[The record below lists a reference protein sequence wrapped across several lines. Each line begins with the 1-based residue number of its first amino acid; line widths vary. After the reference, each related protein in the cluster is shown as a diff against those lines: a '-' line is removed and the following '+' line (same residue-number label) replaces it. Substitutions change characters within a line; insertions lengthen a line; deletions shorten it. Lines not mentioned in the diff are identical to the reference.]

1 MLNKKEPEVF
11 TYEEAAAYIEEIPK
25 FTKKHTLEHTKLFLK
40 RLGNPAVDRKI
51 VHVAGTNGKGSTLA
65 FLAGIFRESGY
76 RAGRYVSPAS
86 FSYEERFRI
95 NEENISKKDLC
106 FYMEKIKN
114 VAEEMVKDGLSHP
127 TMFEIETALSFLY
140 FLDKKVDVV
149 LLETGMGGR
158 LDATNVV
165 KKPIAT
171 VIASIGMDHM
181 QFLGDTLEKIASEK
195 AGIIKE
201 GCPVISYDNTKEVN
215 EVIKNKAK
223 QMHAKVTFVNSAGI
237 RVLQESLNGES
248 FSYRSSDGRWY
259 EKIEIPLLGRH
270 QINNAALAL
279 ETLNVIKNYY
289 CISDF
294 QTEDGMRKTIWR
306 GRIEILEREPMVICD
321 GAHNPDGAKSLLSFL
336 QNNFT
341 NQRLI
346 YIMGVLSDKD
356 YEQMVQILAP
366 AADKI
371 YTVAPDNPRALSSR
385 ELCNCISKYHQNV
398 EERQRLAECLSEV
411 RQKAEKDDVII
422 ICGTLS
428 FQNELIN
435 Q

>member
-1 MLNKKEPEVF
+1 MN
-11 TYEEAAAYIEEIPK
+11 YEEAMNFIQNTNK
-25 FTKKHTLEHTKLFLK
+25 FGSVLGLDNIRELLE
-40 RLGNPAVDRKI
+40 RLGNPQDQLRV
-51 VHVAGTNGKGSTLA
+51 VHIAGTNGKGSTLA

-223 QMHAKVTFVNSAGI
+223 QMHAKVTFVNSEGI
-237 RVLQESLNGES
+237 RVLSESLNGES

-371 YTVAPDNPRALSSR
+371 YTVAPDNPRARSSR

>member
-1 MLNKKEPEVF
+1 MN
-11 TYEEAAAYIEEIPK
+11 YEEAMNFIQNTNK
-25 FTKKHTLEHTKLFLK
+25 FGSVLGLDNIRELLE
-40 RLGNPAVDRKI
+40 RLGNPQDQLRV
-51 VHVAGTNGKGSTLA
+51 VHIAGTNGKGSTLA
-65 FLAGIFRESGY
+65 FLAGIFRKSGY

>member
-1 MLNKKEPEVF
+1 MN
-11 TYEEAAAYIEEIPK
+11 YEEAMNFIQNTNK
-25 FTKKHTLEHTKLFLK
+25 FGSVLGLDNIRELLE
-40 RLGNPAVDRKI
+40 RLGNPQDQLRV
-51 VHVAGTNGKGSTLA
+51 VHIAGTNGKGSTLA

-270 QINNAALAL
+270 QINNAALTL

>member
-1 MLNKKEPEVF
+1 MN
-11 TYEEAAAYIEEIPK
+11 YEEAMNFIQNTNK
-25 FTKKHTLEHTKLFLK
+25 FGSVLGLDNIRELE
-40 RLGNPAVDRKI
+40 RLGNPQDQLRV
-51 VHVAGTNGKGSTLA
+51 VHIAGTNGKGSTLA

-356 YEQMVQILAP
+356 YEQMVQILVP

>member
-1 MLNKKEPEVF
+1 MN
-11 TYEEAAAYIEEIPK
+11 YEEQDQLRVVHI
-25 FTKKHTLEHTKLFLK
+25 
-40 RLGNPAVDRKI
+40 AV
-51 VHVAGTNGKGSTLA
+51 TNGKGSTLA

>member
-1 MLNKKEPEVF
+1 MN
-11 TYEEAAAYIEEIPK
+11 YEEAMNFIQNTSK
-25 FTKKHTLEHTKLFLK
+25 FGSVLGLDNIKELLE
-40 RLGNPAVDRKI
+40 RLGNPQDQLKV
-51 VHVAGTNGKGSTLA
+51 VHIAGTNGKGSTLA

-366 AADKI
+366 SADKI

>member
-1 MLNKKEPEVF
+1 MN
-11 TYEEAAAYIEEIPK
+11 YEEAMNFIQNTNK
-25 FTKKHTLEHTKLFLK
+25 FGSVLGLDNIRELLE
-40 RLGNPAVDRKI
+40 RLGNPQDQLRV
-51 VHVAGTNGKGSTLA
+51 VHIAGTNGKGSTLA

-279 ETLNVIKNYY
+279 ENLNVIKNYY

-366 AADKI
+366 SADKI

>member
-1 MLNKKEPEVF
+1 MN
-11 TYEEAAAYIEEIPK
+11 YEEAMNFIQNTNK
-25 FTKKHTLEHTKLFLK
+25 FGSVLGLDNIRELLE
-40 RLGNPAVDRKI
+40 RLGNPQDQLRV
-51 VHVAGTNGKGSTLA
+51 VHIAGTNGKGSTLA

-86 FSYEERFRI
+86 FYYEERFRI

-114 VAEEMVKDGLSHP
+114 VAKEMVKDGLSHP

>member
-1 MLNKKEPEVF
+1 MN
-11 TYEEAAAYIEEIPK
+11 YEEAMNFIQNTNK
-25 FTKKHTLEHTKLFLK
+25 FGSVLGLDNIRELLE
-40 RLGNPAVDRKI
+40 RLGNPQDQLRV
-51 VHVAGTNGKGSTLA
+51 VHIAGTNGKGSTLA

-165 KKPIAT
+165 KKPIAI

>member
-1 MLNKKEPEVF
+1 MN
-11 TYEEAAAYIEEIPK
+11 YEEAMNFIQNTNK
-25 FTKKHTLEHTKLFLK
+25 FGSVLGLDNIRELLE
-40 RLGNPAVDRKI
+40 RLGNPQDQLRV
-51 VHVAGTNGKGSTLA
+51 VHIAGTNGKGSTLA

-223 QMHAKVTFVNSAGI
+223 HMHAKVTFVNSVGI

>member
-1 MLNKKEPEVF
+1 MN
-11 TYEEAAAYIEEIPK
+11 YEEAMNFIQNTNK
-25 FTKKHTLEHTKLFLK
+25 FGSVLGLDNIRELLE
-40 RLGNPAVDRKI
+40 RLGNPQDQLRV
-51 VHVAGTNGKGSTLA
+51 VHIAGTNGKGSTLA

-140 FLDKKVDVV
+140 FLDKKEDVV

>member
-1 MLNKKEPEVF
+1 MN
-11 TYEEAAAYIEEIPK
+11 YEEAMNFIQNTNK
-25 FTKKHTLEHTKLFLK
+25 FGSVLGLDNIRELLE
-40 RLGNPAVDRKI
+40 RLGNPQDQLRV
-51 VHVAGTNGKGSTLA
+51 VHIAGTNGKGSTLA

-171 VIASIGMDHM
+171 VIATIGMDHM

>member
-1 MLNKKEPEVF
+1 MN
-11 TYEEAAAYIEEIPK
+11 YEEAMNFIQNTNK
-25 FTKKHTLEHTKLFLK
+25 FGSVLGLDNIRELLE
-40 RLGNPAVDRKI
+40 RLGNPQDQLRV
-51 VHVAGTNGKGSTLA
+51 VHIAGTNGKGSTLA

-321 GAHNPDGAKSLLSFL
+321 GAHTPDGAKSLLSFL

>member
-1 MLNKKEPEVF
+1 MN
-11 TYEEAAAYIEEIPK
+11 YEEAMNFIQNTNK
-25 FTKKHTLEHTKLFLK
+25 FGSVLGLDNIRELLE
-40 RLGNPAVDRKI
+40 RLGNPQDQLRV
-51 VHVAGTNGKGSTLA
+51 VHIAGTNGKGSTLA

-165 KKPIAT
+165 KKPIPT

>member
-1 MLNKKEPEVF
+1 MN
-11 TYEEAAAYIEEIPK
+11 YEEAMNFIQNTSK
-25 FTKKHTLEHTKLFLK
+25 FGSVLGLDNIKELLE
-40 RLGNPAVDRKI
+40 RLGNPQDQLKV
-51 VHVAGTNGKGSTLA
+51 VHIAGTNGKGSTLA

-86 FSYEERFRI
+86 FYYEERFRI

-279 ETLNVIKNYY
+279 ETLNVVKNYY

>member
-1 MLNKKEPEVF
+1 M
-11 TYEEAAAYIEEIPK
+11 
-25 FTKKHTLEHTKLFLK
+25 
-40 RLGNPAVDRKI
+40 
-51 VHVAGTNGKGSTLA
+51 VHIAGTNGKGSTLA

-86 FSYEERFRI
+86 FYYEERFRI

>member
-1 MLNKKEPEVF
+1 MN
-11 TYEEAAAYIEEIPK
+11 YEEAMNFIQNTNK
-25 FTKKHTLEHTKLFLK
+25 FGSVLGLDNIRELLE
-40 RLGNPAVDRKI
+40 RLGNPQDQLRV
-51 VHVAGTNGKGSTLA
+51 VHIAGTNGKGSTLA

-181 QFLGDTLEKIASEK
+181 QFLGDALEKIASEK

>member
-1 MLNKKEPEVF
+1 MN
-11 TYEEAAAYIEEIPK
+11 YEEAMNFIQNTNK
-25 FTKKHTLEHTKLFLK
+25 FGSVLGLDNIRELLE
-40 RLGNPAVDRKI
+40 RLGNPQDQLRV
-51 VHVAGTNGKGSTLA
+51 VHIAGTNGKGSTLA

-366 AADKI
+366 VADKI

>member
-1 MLNKKEPEVF
+1 MN
-11 TYEEAAAYIEEIPK
+11 YEEAMNFIQNTNK
-25 FTKKHTLEHTKLFLK
+25 FGSVLGLDNIRELLE
-40 RLGNPAVDRKI
+40 RLGNPQDQLRV
-51 VHVAGTNGKGSTLA
+51 VHIAGTNGKGSTLA

-181 QFLGDTLEKIASEK
+181 QFLGDTLEKIESEK

-366 AADKI
+366 SADKI

>member
-1 MLNKKEPEVF
+1 MN
-11 TYEEAAAYIEEIPK
+11 YEEAMNFIQNTNK
-25 FTKKHTLEHTKLFLK
+25 FGSVLGLDNIKELLE
-40 RLGNPAVDRKI
+40 RLGNPQDQLKV
-51 VHVAGTNGKGSTLA
+51 VHIAGTNGKGSTLA

-86 FSYEERFRI
+86 FCYEERFRI
-95 NEENISKKDLC
+95 NEENISKEDLC
-106 FYMEKIKN
+106 FYMEKIKKIS
-114 VAEEMVKDGLSHP
+114 EEMVRDGMSHP

>member
-1 MLNKKEPEVF
+1 MN
-11 TYEEAAAYIEEIPK
+11 YEEAMNFIQNTNK
-25 FTKKHTLEHTKLFLK
+25 FGSVLGPDNIRELLE
-40 RLGNPAVDRKI
+40 RLGNPQDQLRV
-51 VHVAGTNGKGSTLA
+51 VHIAGTNGKGSTLA

>member
-1 MLNKKEPEVF
+1 MN
-11 TYEEAAAYIEEIPK
+11 YEEAMNFIQNTNK
-25 FTKKHTLEHTKLFLK
+25 FGSVLGLDNIRELLE
-40 RLGNPAVDRKI
+40 RLGNPQDQLRV
-51 VHVAGTNGKGSTLA
+51 VHIAGTNGKGSTLA

-366 AADKI
+366 SADKI

-411 RQKAEKDDVII
+411 RQKAEKDDVIL

>member
-1 MLNKKEPEVF
+1 MN
-11 TYEEAAAYIEEIPK
+11 YEEAMNFIQNTNK
-25 FTKKHTLEHTKLFLK
+25 FGSVLGLDNIRELLE
-40 RLGNPAVDRKI
+40 RLGNPQDQLRV
-51 VHVAGTNGKGSTLA
+51 VHIAGTNGKGSTLA

-259 EKIEIPLLGRH
+259 EKIEIPLLGRY

-385 ELCNCISKYHQNV
+385 KLCNCISKYHQNV

>member
-1 MLNKKEPEVF
+1 MN
-11 TYEEAAAYIEEIPK
+11 YEEAMNFIQNTNK
-25 FTKKHTLEHTKLFLK
+25 FGSVLGLDNIRELLE
-40 RLGNPAVDRKI
+40 RLGNPQDQLRV
-51 VHVAGTNGKGSTLA
+51 VHIAGTNGKGSTLA

-127 TMFEIETALSFLY
+127 KMFEIETALSFLY

-366 AADKI
+366 SADKI

>member
-1 MLNKKEPEVF
+1 MN
-11 TYEEAAAYIEEIPK
+11 YEEAMNFIQNTNK
-25 FTKKHTLEHTKLFLK
+25 FGSVLGLDNIRELLE
-40 RLGNPAVDRKI
+40 RLGNPQDQLRV
-51 VHVAGTNGKGSTLA
+51 VHIAGTNGKGSTLA

-86 FSYEERFRI
+86 FFYEERFRI

>member
-1 MLNKKEPEVF
+1 MN
-11 TYEEAAAYIEEIPK
+11 YEEAMNFIQNTNK
-25 FTKKHTLEHTKLFLK
+25 FGSVLGLDNIRELLE
-40 RLGNPAVDRKI
+40 RLGNPQDQLRV
-51 VHVAGTNGKGSTLA
+51 VHIAGTNGKGSTLA

-336 QNNFT
+336 KNNFT

>member
-1 MLNKKEPEVF
+1 MN
-11 TYEEAAAYIEEIPK
+11 YEEAMNFIQNTNK
-25 FTKKHTLEHTKLFLK
+25 FGSVLGLDNIRELLE
-40 RLGNPAVDRKI
+40 RLGNPQDQLRV
-51 VHVAGTNGKGSTLA
+51 VHIAGTNGKGSTLA

-86 FSYEERFRI
+86 FYYEERFRI

>member
-1 MLNKKEPEVF
+1 MN
-11 TYEEAAAYIEEIPK
+11 YEEAMNFIQNTNK
-25 FTKKHTLEHTKLFLK
+25 FGSVLGLDNIRELLE
-40 RLGNPAVDRKI
+40 RLGNPQDQLRV
-51 VHVAGTNGKGSTLA
+51 VHIAETNGKGSTLA

-86 FSYEERFRI
+86 FYYEERFRI

>member
-1 MLNKKEPEVF
+1 MN
-11 TYEEAAAYIEEIPK
+11 YEEAMNFIQNTNK
-25 FTKKHTLEHTKLFLK
+25 FGSVLGLDNIRELLE
-40 RLGNPAVDRKI
+40 RLGNPQDQLRV
-51 VHVAGTNGKGSTLA
+51 VHIAGTNGKGSTLA

-223 QMHAKVTFVNSAGI
+223 HMHAKVTFVNSVGI

-398 EERQRLAECLSEV
+398 EERQRLAECFSEV

>member
-1 MLNKKEPEVF
+1 MN
-11 TYEEAAAYIEEIPK
+11 YEEAMNFIQNTNK
-25 FTKKHTLEHTKLFLK
+25 FGSVLGLDNIRELLE
-40 RLGNPAVDRKI
+40 RLGNPQDQLRV
-51 VHVAGTNGKGSTLA
+51 VHIAGTNGKGSTLA

-223 QMHAKVTFVNSAGI
+223 QMHAKVTFVNSAEI

>member
-1 MLNKKEPEVF
+1 MN
-11 TYEEAAAYIEEIPK
+11 YEEAMNFIHNTNK
-25 FTKKHTLEHTKLFLK
+25 FGSVLGLDNIRELLE
-40 RLGNPAVDRKI
+40 RLGNPQDQLRV
-51 VHVAGTNGKGSTLA
+51 VHIAGTNGKGSTLA

>member
-1 MLNKKEPEVF
+1 MN
-11 TYEEAAAYIEEIPK
+11 YEEAMNFIQNTNK
-25 FTKKHTLEHTKLFLK
+25 FGSVLGLDNIRELLE
-40 RLGNPAVDRKI
+40 RLGNPQDQLRV
-51 VHVAGTNGKGSTLA
+51 VHIAGTNGKGSTLA

-259 EKIEIPLLGRH
+259 EKIDIPLLGRH

-346 YIMGVLSDKD
+346 YIIGVLSDKD